1 MCWPYDTVLTIAFE
15 VFRLLFFTLDS
26 CHGIDMLND
35 APTSGR
41 IRSVQTPVI
50 PFVQDLVTANPGT
63 IPLGQGVVHFPPPT
77 EAIQQLRE
85 FGGDPDHH
93 LYGPLEGIEPLQVA
107 IRQKLQRENALDLDD
122 SAIVVTA
129 GSNMAFLQAL
139 LTVADPGDEIIL
151 FLPYYFNQE
160 MAIRMVNCVPV
171 FVPTDAQH
179 QPDVGA
185 LERAIT
191 PRTRVVVTVS
201 PNNPTGAV
209 YPETTLR
216 QINRLCALRG
226 IYHFS
231 DEAYEYFTYADV
243 PHFSPGS
250 IHGAYRH
257 TISFFSLSKSF
268 GFAGWRVG
276 YVVLPEHLLLSMRK
290 VQDTNLICAAMP
302 SQYAAIG
309 ALRAGYAYTAK
320 WMPDLRRVR
329 DTVLMRLAEL
339 GSRVS
344 VVETSGAFYAFARI
358 NDTQMSDLELV
369 RWLVEVHQVAV
380 VPGSAFGC
388 DEGCWLRISY
398 GALRPESVI
407 AGIGRLTKGLQA
419 IPA

>member
-1 MCWPYDTVLTIAFE
+1 
-15 VFRLLFFTLDS
+15 
-26 CHGIDMLND
+26 
-35 APTSGR
+35 
-41 IRSVQTPVI
+41 
-50 PFVQDLVTANPGT
+50 
-63 IPLGQGVVHFPPPT
+63 
-77 EAIQQLRE
+77 
-85 FGGDPDHH
+85 
-93 LYGPLEGIEPLQVA
+93 
-107 IRQKLQRENALDLDD
+107 
-122 SAIVVTA
+122 
-129 GSNMAFLQAL
+129 
-139 LTVADPGDEIIL
+139 
-151 FLPYYFNQE
+151 
-160 MAIRMVNCVPV
+160 
-171 FVPTDAQH
+171 
-179 QPDVGA
+179 
-185 LERAIT
+185 
-191 PRTRVVVTVS
+191 VVTVS

-216 QINRLCALRG
+216 QINRLCAVKG

-250 IHGAYRH
+250 IDGACRH

-276 YVVLPEHLLLSMRK
+276 YVVLPENLLLSMRK

-309 ALRAGYAYTAK
+309 ALGAGYAYTAK
-320 WMPDLRRVR
+320 WIPALRCVR
-329 DTVLMRLAEL
+329 DTVLTRLVEL

-369 RWLVEVHQVAV
+369 RWLIEAHQIAV

-388 DEGCWLRISY
+388 EEGCWLRISY

-407 AGIGRLTKGLQA
+407 EGIGRLARGLQA

>member
-1 MCWPYDTVLTIAFE
+1 
-15 VFRLLFFTLDS
+15 
-26 CHGIDMLND
+26 
-35 APTSGR
+35 
-41 IRSVQTPVI
+41 
-50 PFVQDLVTANPGT
+50 
-63 IPLGQGVVHFPPPT
+63 
-77 EAIQQLRE
+77 
-85 FGGDPDHH
+85 
-93 LYGPLEGIEPLQVA
+93 
-107 IRQKLQRENALDLDD
+107 
-122 SAIVVTA
+122 
-129 GSNMAFLQAL
+129 
-139 LTVADPGDEIIL
+139 
-151 FLPYYFNQE
+151 
-160 MAIRMVNCVPV
+160 MVNCVPV

-309 ALRAGYAYTAK
+309 ALRAGYA
-320 WMPDLRRVR
+320 LS
-329 DTVLMRLAEL
+329 L
-339 GSRVS
+339 
-344 VVETSGAFYAFARI
+344 I
-358 NDTQMSDLELV
+358 
-369 RWLVEVHQVAV
+369 H
-380 VPGSAFGC
+380 
-388 DEGCWLRISY
+388 I
-398 GALRPESVI
+398 
-407 AGIGRLTKGLQA
+407 
-419 IPA
+419 

>member
-1 MCWPYDTVLTIAFE
+1 
-15 VFRLLFFTLDS
+15 
-26 CHGIDMLND
+26 
-35 APTSGR
+35 
-41 IRSVQTPVI
+41 
-50 PFVQDLVTANPGT
+50 
-63 IPLGQGVVHFPPPT
+63 
-77 EAIQQLRE
+77 
-85 FGGDPDHH
+85 
-93 LYGPLEGIEPLQVA
+93 
-107 IRQKLQRENALDLDD
+107 
-122 SAIVVTA
+122 
-129 GSNMAFLQAL
+129 
-139 LTVADPGDEIIL
+139 
-151 FLPYYFNQE
+151 
-160 MAIRMVNCVPV
+160 MVNCVPV

-320 WMPDLRRVR
+320 WIPDLRRVR
-329 DTVLMRLAEL
+329 DTVLTRLVEL

-344 VVETSGAFYAFARI
+344 VVETSGAFYAFARV

-369 RWLVEVHQVAV
+369 RWLVEVHQIAV

-388 DEGCWLRISY
+388 EEGCWLRISY

-407 AGIGRLTKGLQA
+407 EGIGRLTKGLQA